1 LLRKHTIMLPKV
13 ATLFPF
19 VLLECLDSQRLRH
32 VMLWVAGCAET
43 AHEAAVEVAQHSRVS
58 CYEWQGSWSSH
69 GREMNIQS
77 VYIYLYLHVI
87 LH

>member
-1 LLRKHTIMLPKV
+1 MLPKV

-19 VLLECLDSQRLRH
+19 VLLECLDSQRLRR

-58 CYEWQGSWSSH
+58 YCEW
-69 GREMNIQS
+69 
-77 VYIYLYLHVI
+77 
-87 LH
+87 